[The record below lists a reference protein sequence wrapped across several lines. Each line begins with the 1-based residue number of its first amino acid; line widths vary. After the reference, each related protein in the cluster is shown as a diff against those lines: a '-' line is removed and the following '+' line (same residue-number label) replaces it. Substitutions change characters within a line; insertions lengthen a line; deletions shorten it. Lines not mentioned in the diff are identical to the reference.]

1 MFYIMHVV
9 QKQTSNNHQTLKKK
23 KKKKKILQVNEFK
36 REQDTSFLTINITH
50 TDSSSQM
57 NYHFSEIITPI
68 IYSIH
73 QINSKTS

>member
-9 QKQTSNNHQTLKKK
+9 QKQTSNNHQTL

-68 IYSIH
+68 IYSIQ

>member
-1 MFYIMHVV
+1 MFFIMHVV

-23 KKKKKILQVNEFK
+23 KKKLQVNELK

-68 IYSIH
+68 IYSIQ

>member
-23 KKKKKILQVNEFK
+23 KILQVNELK
-36 REQDTSFLTINITH
+36 REQETSFLTINITH

-68 IYSIH
+68 IYSTH

>member
-23 KKKKKILQVNEFK
+23 KKKLQVNELK

-68 IYSIH
+68 IYSIQ

>member
-23 KKKKKILQVNEFK
+23 KKKIHQVNEFK

-68 IYSIH
+68 IYSTQ